1 MDRRVTAK
9 ATARARAARPAIWA
23 SAMGAPSGS
32 AVVSATGRPSAFCT
46 EIGVGVGFGS
56 SVGNKP
62 AALPPG
68 LRVGLAAGM
77 FGRLPT
83 GSGAV
88 TVSGVCGLAEVGFA
102 AAAVG
107 VVTAMAADALG
118 SVARVAALPIA
129 VRLTDLT
136 VAAVTGTVSWACSCR
151 WADFASTV
159 PRAHEEV
166 PSSLPQPKLNPGA
179 PPTVGVARS
188 RTITSERFPPVV
200 QALTVHWAG

>member
-1 MDRRVTAK
+1 
-9 ATARARAARPAIWA
+9 
-23 SAMGAPSGS
+23 
-32 AVVSATGRPSAFCT
+32 VSATGRPCAFCT
-46 EIGVGVGFGS
+46 EIDVDVDVDVDVGFGS

-68 LRVGLAAGM
+68 LRVGLVAGM

-83 GSGAV
+83 GSGEV
-88 TVSGVCGLAEVGFA
+88 TVSGACGLEVEF
-102 AAAVG
+102 G
-107 VVTAMAADALG
+107 VAGAVTATAADALG
-118 SVARVAALPIA
+118 SVGRLAALPMA

-159 PRAHEEV
+159 PRSHEDV

-179 PPTVGVARS
+179 PPTAGVACS
-188 RTITSERFPPVV
+188 RMITSERFPPVV
-200 QALTVHWAG
+200 QALTVH

>member
-1 MDRRVTAK
+1 M
-9 ATARARAARPAIWA
+9 
-23 SAMGAPSGS
+23 
-32 AVVSATGRPSAFCT
+32 SATGRPSAFCT
-46 EIGVGVGFGS
+46 EIGFGVSVGVGVGS

-68 LRVGLAAGM
+68 LRVGLVAGM

-83 GSGAV
+83 GSGEVTASGACGLKVDFSGACGLNVDFGVAGAV
-88 TVSGVCGLAEVGFA
+88 TA
-102 AAAVG
+102 
-107 VVTAMAADALG
+107 TAADALG
-118 SVARVAALPIA
+118 SLARLAALPIA

-136 VAAVTGTVSWACSCR
+136 VAAVTGTVSWAWSCR

-159 PRAHEEV
+159 PRSHADV

-179 PPTVGVARS
+179 PPTIGVACS
-188 RTITSERFPPVV
+188 RMITSERFPPVV

>member
-1 MDRRVTAK
+1 
-9 ATARARAARPAIWA
+9 
-23 SAMGAPSGS
+23 
-32 AVVSATGRPSAFCT
+32 VSATGRPRAFCT
-46 EIGVGVGFGS
+46 EIGVDAGFGVDVGVDAGS

-68 LRVGLAAGM
+68 LRVGVVAGM

-83 GSGAV
+83 GSGEV
-88 TVSGVCGLAEVGFA
+88 TVSGACGVVEVGFA
-102 AAAVG
+102 AAG

-118 SVARVAALPIA
+118 SVARVVALPIA

-136 VAAVTGTVSWACSCR
+136 VAAVTGTVSWAWSCR
-151 WADFASTV
+151 CADFASTI
-159 PRAHEEV
+159 PRSHEDV

-188 RTITSERFPPVV
+188 RMITSERFPPVV
-200 QALTVHWAG
+200 QALTVHWAA